1 MLKMRNLTVYRFF
14 KTLNSNSSDQWVM
27 VFILISILEYI
38 APSQLKV
45 YINVTMFNLWTLLP
59 KKH

>member
-1 MLKMRNLTVYRFF
+1 MRNLTVYRFF